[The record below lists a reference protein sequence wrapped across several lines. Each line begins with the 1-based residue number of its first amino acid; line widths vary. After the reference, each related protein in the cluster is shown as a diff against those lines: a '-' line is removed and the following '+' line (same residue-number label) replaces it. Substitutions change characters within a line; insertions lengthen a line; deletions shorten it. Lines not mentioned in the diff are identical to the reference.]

1 MKPCRSVLAISAL
14 FLLMAFPA
22 AAGVRTAPAPEGPP
36 SSAIEGTVTSIN
48 IPIVGGGPIVTL
60 LDGLV
65 SFDATGATVRFS
77 DGTVG
82 TTADL
87 AIGHRLVAFVEPAVG
102 MLKAKSVVVLAQ
114 RTDLTLTGNVD
125 AVDLAARTLT
135 VLGFTAHVNDR
146 TVFGG
151 PREGAGRSGLEDVR
165 VGDLVLVGAM
175 ADSGVLVAAR
185 VMTLAP
191 SPLPTTRIHGL
202 VESIGTDSWTLVLRD
217 GTKSVVKVDAETKIV
232 GGPKVGDQV
241 DVLARQ
247 MPDGSVLAL
256 LIAGFV
262 PPPTVQ
268 TERYE
273 GMVKAIG
280 TTSWTVGPTAG
291 DGPDR
296 LFAVSEKTRILG
308 DPKVGDQVGVLAQ
321 RQTDGSYL
329 ALVIARAALGPAV
342 PKAVTFEG
350 IVHRITREE
359 SMGAAIPTWLVG
371 ATTVTVSRLTVILGE
386 PKVGDRVRVE
396 GLLVR
401 DGSVMAA
408 RIVKL

>member
-1 MKPCRSVLAISAL
+1 MKPCRSVLAIPAL
-14 FLLMAFPA
+14 FLLLALPA
-22 AAGVRTAPAPEGPP
+22 AAGARTAPAPEGPP

-65 SFDATGATVRFS
+65 SFDAIGATVRFS

-87 AIGHRLVAFVEPAVG
+87 AIGQRLVAFVGPAVG
-102 MLKAKSVVVLAQ
+102 MLKARSVVVLAQ
-114 RTDLTLTGNVD
+114 RTDVTLTGKVD
-125 AVDLAARTLT
+125 AVDLAARTVTL
-135 VLGFTAHVNDR
+135 LGFTAQVTDR

-165 VGDLVLVGAM
+165 VGDLVLVGAV
-175 ADSGVLVAAR
+175 ADSGVLVATR

-191 SPLPTTRIHGL
+191 TALPTTRIHGI

-217 GTKSVVKVDAETKIV
+217 GTKTVVKVDAETKVV

-247 MPDGSVLAL
+247 LPDGSVLAL

-262 PPPTVQ
+262 PPPIAP

-273 GMVKAIG
+273 GVVKAIG
-280 TTSWTVGPTAG
+280 TASWTVGPTAG

-296 LFAVSEKTRILG
+296 LFAVGEKTRILG
-308 DPKVGDQVGVLAQ
+308 DPRVGDQVGVLAQ
-321 RQTDGSYL
+321 RQADGSYL
-329 ALVIARAALGPAV
+329 ALVIARAALAPTV
-342 PKAVTFEG
+342 PKAVAFEG
-350 IVHRITREE
+350 VLHRIAQAGTT
-359 SMGAAIPTWLVG
+359 GAAISTWLVG
-371 ATTVTVSRLTVILGE
+371 ETKVTVSRLTVVLGE

-401 DGSVMAA
+401 DGSVMAS
-408 RIVKL
+408 RIAKL

>member
-1 MKPCRSVLAISAL
+1 MKSCRSVLAIPAL
-14 FLLMAFPA
+14 FLLLALPA
-22 AAGVRTAPAPEGPP
+22 AAGARTAPAPDGPP

-82 TTADL
+82 TTTDL
-87 AIGHRLVAFVEPAVG
+87 AIGQRLVAFVEPAVG
-102 MLKAKSVVVLAQ
+102 MLKAKSIVVLAQ
-114 RTDLTLTGNVD
+114 RTDVTLTGKVD

-135 VLGFTAHVNDR
+135 VLGFTAHVTDR

-175 ADSGVLVAAR
+175 ADAGVLVATR
-185 VMTLAP
+185 VMTLLP
-191 SPLPTTRIHGL
+191 SPLPTTRIHGT

-217 GTKSVVKVDAETKIV
+217 GTKSIVKVDAETKVV
-232 GGPKVGDQV
+232 GNPKVGDQV

-247 MPDGSVLAL
+247 LPDGSVLAL

-262 PPPTVQ
+262 PPPTFQ

-273 GMVKAIG
+273 GVVKAIG
-280 TTSWTVGPTAG
+280 TTSWTVGPRAG

-296 LFAVSEKTRILG
+296 LFAVGERTKIVG

-321 RQTDGSYL
+321 RQADGSYL
-329 ALVIARAALGPAV
+329 ALVIARAALGPSV
-342 PKAVTFEG
+342 PKAVAFEG
-350 IVHRITREE
+350 IIHRITREE

-371 ATTVTVSRLTVILGE
+371 ETTVTVSRLTVILGE

-396 GLLVR
+396 GLQVR

-408 RIVKL
+408 RIAKL

>member
-1 MKPCRSVLAISAL
+1 MKPCRSALAIPAL
-14 FLLMAFPA
+14 FLLLALPA
-22 AAGVRTAPAPEGPP
+22 AAGARTAPAPEGPP

-87 AIGHRLVAFVEPAVG
+87 AAGQRLVAFVEPAAG
-102 MLKAKSVVVLAQ
+102 MQKAKSVVVLAQ

-135 VLGFTAHVNDR
+135 VLGFTAHVTDR

-165 VGDLVLVGAM
+165 VGDLVLVSAM
-175 ADSGVLVAAR
+175 ADSGVLVATR
-185 VMTLAP
+185 VMTLLP
-191 SPLPTTRIHGL
+191 SPLPTTRIHGT

-247 MPDGSVLAL
+247 LSDGSVLAL

-273 GMVKAIG
+273 GMVKSIG

-296 LFAVSEKTRILG
+296 LFTVGEKTRILG

>member
-1 MKPCRSVLAISAL
+1 MKPCRSALAIPAL
-14 FLLMAFPA
+14 FLLLALPA
-22 AAGVRTAPAPEGPP
+22 AAGARTAPAPEGPP

-87 AIGHRLVAFVEPAVG
+87 AAGQRLVAFVEPAAG
-102 MLKAKSVVVLAQ
+102 MQKAKSVVVLAQ
-114 RTDLTLTGNVD
+114 RTDVTLTGNVD

-135 VLGFTAHVNDR
+135 VLGFTAHVTDR

-165 VGDLVLVGAM
+165 VGDLVLVSAM
-175 ADSGVLVAAR
+175 ADSGVLVATR
-185 VMTLAP
+185 VMTLLP
-191 SPLPTTRIHGL
+191 SPLPTTRIHGT

-247 MPDGSVLAL
+247 LSDGSVLAL

-273 GMVKAIG
+273 GMVKSIG

-296 LFAVSEKTRILG
+296 LFTVGEKTRILG